1 MLRVGVTGGIGSGKS
16 TVCRIFAALG
26 IPIYDSDRRAKA
38 LMNDDPTLV
47 ARITELLGA
56 EAYRNGRL
64 DRAYVAGRVFG
75 DRGLLEKLNA
85 IVHPAVGADF
95 TDWAEAQE
103 RCGVPYALLESA
115 ILFESGFDG
124 CVDRTVTVSAP
135 LEIRVARTVARDG
148 VDEAQVRARIANQ
161 ADDAW
166 RESLAAYT
174 VVNDGRS
181 SLMEQVFRLDKVFR
195 DEGRR

>member
-26 IPIYDSDRRAKA
+26 IPVYDSDRRAKA

-75 DRGLLEKLNA
+75 DRGLLESLNA